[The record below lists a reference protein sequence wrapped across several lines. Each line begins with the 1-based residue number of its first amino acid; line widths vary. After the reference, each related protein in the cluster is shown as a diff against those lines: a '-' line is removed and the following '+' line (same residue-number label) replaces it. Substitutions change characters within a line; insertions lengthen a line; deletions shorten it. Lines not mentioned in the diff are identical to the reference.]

1 MPLTLFYPAANAA
14 YGCQDPA
21 DLLVGNGFSYQK
33 QIKVDPQKAA
43 QVPPQHLPLLASM
56 LKVSPI
62 FGFLATRPGAAFVSI
77 RGTEA
82 PGEWLCDFEAVPVS
96 CQIGNG
102 GVHQG
107 FQKVYEVIQ
116 QSAMEGLKSLLHP
129 GDQLF
134 ITGHSLGSGTRSPA
148 GQRCRFAY
156 PKCSGVHVCRTA
168 HRAG

>member
-1 MPLTLFYPAANAA
+1 
-14 YGCQDPA
+14 
-21 DLLVGNGFSYQK
+21 
-33 QIKVDPQKAA
+33 
-43 QVPPQHLPLLASM
+43 M

-62 FGFLATRPGAAFVSI
+62 FGFLATRPGAVFVSI

-102 GVHQG
+102 SVHQG

-116 QSAMEGLKSLLHP
+116 QSAMEGLKSVLQT

-134 ITGHSLGSGTRSPA
+134 ITGHSLGAALALLLANDAVSLTQSVQVCTFA
-148 GQRCRFAY
+148 G
-156 PKCSGVHVCRTA
+156 PRTGLA
-168 HRAG
+168 DFVKS